1 MVLLILGFA
10 LWAGFHGLK
19 RIALERWSIL
29 GGDGKAAISVGI
41 LSGLFLII
49 PGYQTAGYIEI

>member
-1 MVLLILGFA
+1 MLLLILGFV

-19 RIALERWSIL
+19 RIALERRSTL

-41 LSGLFLII
+41 LSGLFLITL
-49 PGYQTAGYIEI
+49 GYQTPGYIEI

>member
-19 RIALERWSIL
+19 RIALERRSTL

-41 LSGLFLII
+41 LSGLILII
-49 PGYQTAGYIEI
+49 WGHQTAGYIEI